1 MSVPS
6 DISELQRTYIVSL
19 ILTFILWVK
28 FQVVIMK
35 QGSVAFLADTRA
47 PEDDSFGQKPK
58 EVTDAAIALDR
69 RWRRVVGNDMEQIPI
84 GLIVL
89 WGAGIVCSTSVENDA
104 QEWTSQAVRILF
116 MIFTAGRVLHS
127 IAFAYE
133 AQPWRTIA
141 WTIAWLAVFIGG
153 LIAVIEG
160 AKNL

>member
-1 MSVPS
+1 MGTPTRTRTPTPTPIALSTHSIMSVPS

-89 WGAGIVCSTSVENDA
+89 WGAGSCAAPVS
-104 QEWTSQAVRILF
+104 
-116 MIFTAGRVLHS
+116 
-127 IAFAYE
+127 
-133 AQPWRTIA
+133 RT
-141 WTIAWLAVFIGG
+141 TRRS
-153 LIAVIEG
+153 
-160 AKNL
+160 